1 MSEDTVYRQ
10 EASFSSGE
18 WQQEAFQLAGVVRVA
33 TQECLILYKTLF
45 KGYEKNGCVF
55 PAVQHI
61 PSMGTQFIAF
71 VVRWLVICQAHKC
84 LFRES
89 KESPDFFHLEG
100 S

>member
-55 PAVQHI
+55 PWFSI
-61 PSMGTQFIAF
+61 SL
-71 VVRWLVICQAHKC
+71 RWEHNSSLS
-84 LFRES
+84 LL
-89 KESPDFFHLEG
+89 DGL
-100 S
+100 